1 MDKPLPTIRQ
11 IRINLGLKNLEKQKK
26 KYEKYPNVTYDKMH
40 SMINDATYDNMNTN
54 ETYDNDGVE
63 YVEMTELKE
72 EVKDDILNKDKS
84 LSPALSYSHD
94 DEDEDTP
101 PQPYTQPFDD
111 PQPFYDPFIAR
122 NLYAEIS
129 KVTNWFEV
137 QSHGYHMAKF
147 VIGLFEK

>member
-63 YVEMTELKE
+63 YVEMTEIKQE
-72 EVKDDILNKDKS
+72 MKDDILNKDKS
-84 LSPALSYSHD
+84 VSPEFSCSN
-94 DEDEDTP
+94 DEDNSSQSSE
-101 PQPYTQPFDD
+101 QPEPSNNKDIAVV
-111 PQPFYDPFIAR
+111 DPFIAR
-122 NLYAEIS
+122 DLEVEIY
-129 KVTNWFEV
+129 EV
-137 QSHGYHMAKF
+137 
-147 VIGLFEK
+147 IN